1 MTSQEALKLA
11 EIILKIGKVP
21 PSELPPVKNFL
32 DYGQLVAY
40 VARNLPERDKQAIPK
55 FREWAEK
62 WKDMY
67 GRFDQLVTADPLLLY
82 EPANQAV
89 HDFHSS
95 KAYVRYMRMPNRTGK
110 TQGGVVE
117 HYYVTTGQHKW
128 RWFPK
133 PPLST
138 FLIAGLPFSTYAK
151 GVFEKKFISG
161 EDANPLSPA
170 FPPGGKWFY
179 HYDERNHLIT
189 IACPECAEAGK
200 AGSCSHSKST
210 IKLFSNEQGWEVL
223 QGMAFAL
230 GHFDE
235 HVDEDF
241 YIEGRQRTK
250 TVPGG
255 CLILT
260 ATPLQGEEAWEQRKI
275 ARLVEDPVANRVD
288 LDDPSSAPFA
298 SLHQI
303 SRYDAGL
310 EPAWKIK
317 SEEAQLDEFEA
328 QARIYGRPAPLAKNP
343 VFDRKIL
350 QEMRNVCV
358 PPKLLRL
365 VLPPGVSLATVQP
378 DTALLAEM
386 SASSLLR
393 VWKEP
398 QAGETYIASVDTA
411 AGLSQDK
418 DRGDNSCC
426 SVLRVYQ
433 KDMGV
438 GLELVAQFH
447 GKITLLDYAD
457 EVMKLCVY
465 YNSALCAVE
474 LTGGYGVAV
483 VMRLKEHAYWNMY
496 RPVQDKASALMNL
509 DPKLGIDTSPQSKP
523 FMVSSLQYLI
533 KNGSL
538 LVYDTAT
545 IGELVAFAQETEGAG
560 GGRLMQPRYRG
571 AGGAHDDRV
580 MSLAIGAAVAI
591 SDPRIVYS
599 VQYKTE
605 KENWGKDA
613 GEDMESIYRAIE
625 EEKKDNDFE

>member
-1 MTSQEALKLA
+1 MNHQEALKRGA
-11 EIILKIGKVP
+11 EILRIAGVRDA
-21 PSELPPVKNFL
+21 PPVKSFL
-32 DYGQLVAY
+32 DYGALVAY
-40 VARNLPERDKQAIPK
+40 AARNLPERDKQAIPQ

-62 WKDMY
+62 WREMY
-67 GRFDQLVTADPLLLY
+67 DRFDQLVAADPLMLY
-82 EPANQAV
+82 QPANKAV
-89 HDFHSS
+89 EEFHRSS
-95 KAYVRYMRMPNRTGK
+95 AYVRYMRMPNRTGK
-110 TQGGVVE
+110 TQGGVAE
-117 HYYVTTGQHKW
+117 HYFVTTGQHPY

-138 FLIAGLPFSTYAK
+138 FIIAGLPFSTYAS

-170 FPPGGKWFY
+170 FPVGGKWFN
-179 HYDERNHLIT
+179 HYDERKYLIT
-189 IACPECAEAGK
+189 LACPECAEAGK

-235 HVDEDF
+235 HVSEDF

-260 ATPLQGEEAWEQRKI
+260 ATPLQGEEAWEQTKI
-275 ARLVEDPVANRVD
+275 ARLVDDPVANRVD
-288 LDDPSSAPFA
+288 LDDPKSPPFA

-328 QARIYGRPAPLAKNP
+328 QARIYGKPAPLAKNP

-350 QEMRNVCV
+350 QEMRKACKTPSLV
-358 PPKLLRL
+358 RL
-365 VLPPGVSLATVQP
+365 DLPSDVTLMNVQP
-378 DTALLAEM
+378 DVGLTAVPDHG
-386 SASSLLR
+386 SLLR
-393 VWKEP
+393 VWKAPEP
-398 QAGETYIASVDTA
+398 GETYICSVDTA

-418 DRGDNSCC
+418 DRGDNSCA
-426 SVLRVYQ
+426 SILRVFQ
-433 KDMGV
+433 KPMGV

-457 EVMKLCVY
+457 EVMKLAIW
-465 YNSALCAVE
+465 YNSALCVVE

-496 RPVQDKASALMNL
+496 RPVVDKAAVGMNL

-533 KNGSL
+533 KNHSL

-545 IGELVAFAQETEGAG
+545 IGELVAFTQETEGAG
-560 GGRLMQPRYRG
+560 GSKLMQPRYRG

-580 MSLAIGAAVAI
+580 MSLAIASAVAI
-591 SDPRIVYS
+591 SDQRILYA
-599 VQYKTE
+599 VQFAANQKPASTVSPVM
-605 KENWGKDA
+605 KEVFAELEAERLGD
-613 GEDMESIYRAIE
+613 DLL
-625 EEKKDNDFE
+625 